1 MILSVGV
8 ESWLVVNC
16 GMRDRKGNGMRVIIR
31 MTDGI
36 VILIRLIG

>member
-8 ESWLVVNC
+8 ESWLVVSC
-16 GMRDRKGNGMRVIIR
+16 GMRGRKGNGMRVIIR